1 LQCERKSYKKRQTK
15 MLNWSFLTQ
24 VMFYTF
30 IMLVSQSRHVIV
42 NTADIQTLGIHLRTL
57 ISVLQVLSISIIYFF
72 YLFVWYVVKVVKKDR
87 LIFTRL
93 DSDFPA
99 LSVRKKSNS
108 SWLGSSASAR
118 LNNMKDTDSVFSR
131 TNSVKKSTSCQEQM
145 SFSDA
150 KQEQAQAHMF
160 VITVDDEI
168 VHHSQQDL
176 LLQNDSQNNEQI
188 DECGQACDKS
198 QKSAKQA
205 RSQKQYHQ
213 KLPQESNESNVIYDE
228 QIENKN
234 DVVKRIETWNN
245 AQKNFTS
252 DDNVTENKTND
263 IEMIRQQE
271 HFANHEIGSLMDN
284 ISDNASELGTVQ
296 LAIVFENNHHLDLYC
311 FYVHWIGLMLW
322 TTFASWNW
330 QSQNTNT
337 VFILGLY
344 VGWLLNVC
352 MQYFSGQLIFRYV
365 NPFVDLYKTIVGEP
379 KSRLQ
384 KNAFVQA
391 LFALNCL
398 TILVVSFLRCS
409 WPHQENDTNNTHLVL
424 TMYVPA
430 FVCGMYWISLASE
443 MAFRGHS
450 QCQGIYFD
458 SMRAIPTFLLV
469 TVVTG
474 LYSSADTR
482 LEVFTYI
489 QALSRFACVHLL
501 IVQPILKACML
512 YIFIIQ
518 LEKRKSLDAVLAV
531 CSVLGFM
538 FIFKTDQFGFEYVFA
553 LISTC
558 FLIVARCFRDQKL
571 T

>member
-1 LQCERKSYKKRQTK
+1 
-15 MLNWSFLTQ
+15 M
-24 VMFYTF
+24 
-30 IMLVSQSRHVIV
+30 
-42 NTADIQTLGIHLRTL
+42 
-57 ISVLQVLSISIIYFF
+57 
-72 YLFVWYVVKVVKKDR
+72 FVWYVVKVVKKDR

-93 DSDFPA
+93 ESF
-99 LSVRKKSNS
+99 SMRNKSSGSWVAS
-108 SWLGSSASAR
+108 STCPTPRDEKDKASFSSR
-118 LNNMKDTDSVFSR
+118 G
-131 TNSVKKSTSCQEQM
+131 NSVGKSTSCRHM
-145 SFSDA
+145 SFLDA
-150 KQEQAQAHMF
+150 KEEQAEANVF
-160 VITVDDEI
+160 VINMEENVIAQSEET
-168 VHHSQQDL
+168 L
-176 LLQNDSQNNEQI
+176 LVPNDAKSDNADKI
-188 DECGQACDKS
+188 D
-198 QKSAKQA
+198 
-205 RSQKQYHQ
+205 
-213 KLPQESNESNVIYDE
+213 KLDNTRSNVISEDE
-228 QIENKN
+228 NEKSEEI
-234 DVVKRIETWNN
+234 VARIEDWNH
-245 AQKNFTS
+245 AQHKFQSENNFTAKKS
-252 DDNVTENKTND
+252 ND
-263 IEMIRQQE
+263 IEFVKQQE
-271 HFANHEIGSLMDN
+271 QYVKHEIGSLMDN
-284 ISDNASELGTVQ
+284 ISQNESDLGTVQ

-352 MQYFSGQLIFRYV
+352 MQYSSGQLVFRYA
-365 NPFVDLYKTIVGEP
+365 NPFVDLYKTIVGQP
-379 KSRLQ
+379 KNRLQ

-391 LFALNCL
+391 LFALNCFI
-398 TILVVSFLRCS
+398 ILLVSCLRCR
-409 WPHQENDTNNTHLVL
+409 WPQHENDINNKHLIF

-430 FVCGMYWISLASE
+430 FVCGVYWISLATE

-469 TVVTG
+469 TIVTG

-518 LEKRKSLDAVLAV
+518 LEKRKSLDSVLAI

-538 FIFKTDQFGFEYVFA
+538 LIFKTEQFGFEYVFA
-553 LISTC
+553 LICTC
-558 FLIVARCFRDQKL
+558 FLIVTRCFRDQKL
-571 T
+571 G